1 MLYVTASHIM
11 TRTTID
17 IDPSVLRELRLRAS
31 REGKSMGQVA
41 SEVLA
46 ISLQEH
52 PPIPEPA
59 FEWLSGDLG
68 RPLVDLEDKEALW
81 ATLDGRT

>member
-1 MLYVTASHIM
+1 M

>member
-1 MLYVTASHIM
+1 MTASRIM

-17 IDPSVLRELRLRAS
+17 IDPSVLRELRVRA
-31 REGKSMGQVA
+31 RQEGKSMGQVV

-46 ISLQEH
+46 TSLQEH
-52 PPIPEPA
+52 GSILTPA

-68 RPLVDLEDKEALW
+68 RPLVDLEDKEAVW
-81 ATLDGRT
+81 AILDERT